1 MVGCC
6 EEVSEV
12 TGKVCSGDCGQSLFE
27 DAQMKLILAL
37 DWKSTDTDSKCFDA
51 IMALVY
57 KGETVEVKFVEDSKP
72 YSGSLIFTEIKK
84 T

>member
-1 MVGCC
+1 MTSYC
-6 EEVSEV
+6 EEVSEH
-12 TGKVCSGDCGQSLFE
+12 TGKKCCGDCGESLYE
-27 DAQMKLILAL
+27 DAQMMLIKAL

-57 KGETVEVKFVEDSKP
+57 KGETVEINYSEEDNSI
-72 YSGSLIFTEIKK
+72 IFTEIK